1 MQLKLFYKHFLVSI
15 PLPGPV
21 HTCPL
26 LFWAFRAVA
35 LFGRRGLS
43 ASGVHLQ
50 QEYNLRVSAFFFLA
64 LGFAFL
70 CICYHIFVLS
80 LSRFAAVHY
89 TQMYYIWHL
98 IHVLDTISFFS
109 LLPLKPLCPVPCLHF
124 LTQLWGQWQPVPR
137 PCSSHPHLHPLPR
150 IIACCLHKTRVA
162 PQKKNQ
168 TALETWPRNG
178 CHS

>member
-26 LFWAFRAVA
+26 LFWAFSAVA

-80 LSRFAAVHY
+80 LSQLVCSCTLHPNVLYMAPYTCVRYYFFLFFATPETTLPSSMSAFPHPAVG
-89 TQMYYIWHL
+89 T
-98 IHVLDTISFFS
+98 VTTCAPS
-109 LLPLKPLCPVPCLHF
+109 LLISPTPA
-124 LTQLWGQWQPVPR
+124 
-137 PCSSHPHLHPLPR
+137 S
-150 IIACCLHKTRVA
+150 IA
-162 PQKKNQ
+162 
-168 TALETWPRNG
+168 
-178 CHS
+178 